1 MLQNLDDQI
10 RDCVHHA
17 AQCAECARKTR
28 SAREREHWL
37 ALEKR
42 YLSMAQS
49 IEFTRRLNRFA
60 RQGKRRLDGLSSPS
74 LPAGGCF

>member
-10 RDCVHHA
+10 RDCLQHA
-17 AQCAECARKTR
+17 AHCSECAKKTHN
-28 SAREREHWL
+28 AREREEWL

-49 IEFTRRLNRFA
+49 IEFT
-60 RQGKRRLDGLSSPS
+60 
-74 LPAGGCF
+74 AG